1 MWYSEKL
8 ELKSVPGLTIMQTRS
23 SSKLESIKN
32 RFFKTAK
39 EELSDEIASD
49 DKTASIFLIVVNG
62 LLGLYLIVHQTVSTG
77 FFTSKFN
84 TLEMLLLYGI
94 FIYWIITSVLI
105 LIGQK
110 HPSRDLDS
118 YGGLF
123 FATFAIGWLIVIF
136 PFDFAHF
143 ANVLPDFLRFLLQWI
158 SNEIALVLLIIFF
171 IIHLIF
177 AVYSLILRLYVHKTR
192 KKILFNGAS

>member
-1 MWYSEKL
+1 M
-8 ELKSVPGLTIMQTRS
+8 MQTRN

-32 RFFKTAK
+32 RFSKTAK

-49 DKTASIFLIVVNG
+49 DKIASILLIVVNG
-62 LLGLYLIVHQTVSTG
+62 LLGLCLIVHQTVSTG

-84 TLEMLLLYGI
+84 TFEMILLYGF

-110 HPSRDLDS
+110 HPSRNLDS

-123 FATFAIGWLIVIF
+123 FATFTIGWLIVIF
-136 PFDFAHF
+136 PFQFTHF
-143 ANVLPDFLRFLLQWI
+143 ADVLPDFLRFLLQWI
-158 SNEIALVLLIIFF
+158 SNEFAIVLLIILFVV
-171 IIHLIF
+171 HLIL
-177 AVYSLILRLYVHKTR
+177 AVYSLILRLFVRKAR
-192 KKILFNGAS
+192 KKILFNGASEE